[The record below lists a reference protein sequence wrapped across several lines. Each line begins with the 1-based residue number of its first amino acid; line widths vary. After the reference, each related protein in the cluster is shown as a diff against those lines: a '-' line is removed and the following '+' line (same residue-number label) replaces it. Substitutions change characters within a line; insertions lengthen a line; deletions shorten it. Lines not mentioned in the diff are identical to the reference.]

1 MPRDELP
8 HILTLAD
15 VDFVHVRQLKAFIRV
30 PSGSLKSYVGGQ
42 VATYHSDLHNV
53 TIHRI

>member
-30 PSGSLKSYVGGQ
+30 PSGSLESYVGGQ